1 MKAKRILS
9 IVLAAVMMLSV
20 MTFASCGDQEA
31 GYNIPIVCG
40 ETGMNDAMG
49 VATYGVDYYNLGVK
63 AGDMAADILL
73 NGADISTM
81 SVQTDP
87 NPALSINE
95 NVAEAIGFKI
105 PDAIKNKAT
114 GGATQEVTRV
124 TSAIVTENADFT
136 VGILQLVQH
145 VALDQS
151 NKGFQDQLSV
161 RMNAAG
167 KTVAIQDK
175 NASNEQS
182 NNVTIAESFVSQNV
196 DLIYTIATS
205 SSQAAAA
212 ATAESKIPVLF
223 NAVTDP
229 VDAGLVDS
237 MAVPGGNVSGVSDIN
252 PVALQI
258 DLIGELLGKDDIK
271 IGLLYTSAET
281 NSVYQIRLAKA
292 ECEAKG
298 YSFVD
303 KGIGDINDIQ
313 SALIA
318 LEAEG
323 VDAIY
328 IPTDNV
334 LANGASTVH
343 SLNIGQ

>member
-1 MKAKRILS
+1 MLIL
-9 IVLAAVMMLSV
+9 
-20 MTFASCGDQEA
+20 F
-31 GYNIPIVCG
+31 N
-40 ETGMNDAMG
+40 
-49 VATYGVDYYNLGVK
+49 
-63 AGDMAADILL
+63 
-73 NGADISTM
+73 
-81 SVQTDP
+81 
-87 NPALSINE
+87 
-95 NVAEAIGFKI
+95 
-105 PDAIKNKAT
+105 
-114 GGATQEVTRV
+114 
-124 TSAIVTENADFT
+124 
-136 VGILQLVQH
+136 
-145 VALDQS
+145 
-151 NKGFQDQLSV
+151 
-161 RMNAAG
+161 
-167 KTVAIQDK
+167 
-175 NASNEQS
+175 
-182 NNVTIAESFVSQNV
+182 
-196 DLIYTIATS
+196 S
-205 SSQAAAA
+205 SY
-212 ATAESKIPVLF
+212 PVLF

-229 VDAGLVDS
+229 VDAGLVAS
-237 MAVPGGNVSGVSDIN
+237 MAAPGGNVSGVSDIN

-281 NSVYQIRLAKA
+281 NSVYQIGLAKA
-292 ECEAKG
+292 ECEARG